1 MVEESAQKAG
11 FDFAS
16 HEFKVPT
23 KTLVEVADV
32 AKFQQSQGCA
42 ELTQFLNALLAA
54 CKSTQMSKTELTP
67 VSSQFVA

>member
-1 MVEESAQKAG
+1 MVEETAQQKAG

-32 AKFQQSQGCA
+32 AKF
-42 ELTQFLNALLAA
+42 
-54 CKSTQMSKTELTP
+54 
-67 VSSQFVA
+67 